1 MKTLAEQFPDAT
13 KHNRK
18 AEKRKKVKRVERKD
32 QPKGFWSTFF
42 RDFGL
47 FCLLVIIGFAALIGM
62 ACGENV

>member
-18 AEKRKKVKRVERKD
+18 NRERPESKE
-32 QPKGFWSTFF
+32 QPRGFWRTFF

-62 ACGENV
+62 ACGENVEDS